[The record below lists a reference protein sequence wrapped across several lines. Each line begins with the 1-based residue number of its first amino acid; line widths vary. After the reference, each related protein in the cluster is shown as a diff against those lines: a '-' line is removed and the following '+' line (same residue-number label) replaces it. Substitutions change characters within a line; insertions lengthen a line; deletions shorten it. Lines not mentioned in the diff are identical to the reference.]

1 MLLSLPRDPVELS
14 LVTAANDLLQT
25 VAEFVRDL
33 KSVKD
38 PLKASE
44 LARNLKETLAK
55 QDSPRVKQSMERLQS
70 YVEADPN
77 YLDFLS
83 SRAERT
89 AAKARERLAKNRTDL
104 KRLAA
109 ITLEI
114 IQEDITSDNSAKL
127 SKIYQSINSVTETA
141 GQDVVD
147 SILQYALAELRNLG
161 LEKKIREMGLVLN
174 ETAAANKV
182 AALTTNQRRVA
193 LVIGNSNYR
202 RGGALLNPVN
212 DARAIA
218 NTLRQF
224 GFEVWKDL
232 MPIRKL

>member
-1 MLLSLPRDPVELS
+1 
-14 LVTAANDLLQT
+14 
-25 VAEFVRDL
+25 
-33 KSVKD
+33 
-38 PLKASE
+38 
-44 LARNLKETLAK
+44 
-55 QDSPRVKQSMERLQS
+55 MERLQS

-147 SILQYALAELRNLG
+147 LILQYLG
-161 LEKKIREMGLVLN
+161 RTQKSWSGKKDLEMGLVLN

-193 LVIGNSNYR
+193 LVIGN
-202 RGGALLNPVN
+202 
-212 DARAIA
+212 
-218 NTLRQF
+218 
-224 GFEVWKDL
+224 
-232 MPIRKL
+232 